1 MTSPDVDQQR
11 PDSWALSKTSRKR
24 GSAPSYVDKLKILVD
39 RGDCM
44 TDGNGWKH
52 GVREMMA
59 EKRAD
64 KVAPD
69 YADRLVRKIRK
80 AESDGPDPHERK
92 VRSDKGVP
100 RVLTP
105 RKQAR
110 MHELSDEWNGEWS
123 DADMAAAINAEFG
136 TTITQKGIN
145 YHTNWVL
152 PDEWDL
158 KAVSSWLFRRA
169 PKGSFLCGIS
179 AEIFSRDFC
188 TLKSALMGG

>member
-1 MTSPDVDQQR
+1 
-11 PDSWALSKTSRKR
+11 
-24 GSAPSYVDKLKILVD
+24 
-39 RGDCM
+39 
-44 TDGNGWKH
+44 
-52 GVREMMA
+52 
-59 EKRAD
+59 
-64 KVAPD
+64 
-69 YADRLVRKIRK
+69 
-80 AESDGPDPHERK
+80 
-92 VRSDKGVP
+92 
-100 RVLTP
+100 
-105 RKQAR
+105 